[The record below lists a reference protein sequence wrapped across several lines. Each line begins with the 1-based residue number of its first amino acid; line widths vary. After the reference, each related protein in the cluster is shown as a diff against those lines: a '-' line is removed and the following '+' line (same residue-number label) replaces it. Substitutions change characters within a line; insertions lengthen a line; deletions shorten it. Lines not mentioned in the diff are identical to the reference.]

1 MKKTMRHI
9 VPVLAGA
16 AVLTAVPVTAWA
28 AGWQQGS
35 GQDAGKWF
43 YTDAAGVRYA
53 NSWKWLDGNQDGT
66 AECYCFDGNGWM
78 YANTTTPDGYT
89 VNENGAW
96 TVNGAVQTIPFGA
109 SSGGASAPAQTAGT
123 WKQNEAGRWYFEN
136 ADGTRRT
143 SGWHWLDGNQDG
155 TAECYYFDAEGW
167 MAANTTTPDGY
178 TVNENGAWTENG
190 AVQTRQTGVSGPG
203 GSSSSTVRKSSG
215 GGGGGGGSSSGGG
228 GGSSSGGSGGSSNQ
242 YEEDDLWADYDDS
255 SVSYSANDFETGNYG
270 MMTASQR
277 AEVADAI
284 EAFKEEYGLDEMDDF
299 AKELT
304 IVQWLVENC
313 VYGTGENWENSTAYS
328 CIINGEAQ
336 CAGYADAFLQ
346 TAKACGLDVRYV
358 YNTTHAWNLVK
369 IHGRWYHV
377 DVTWE
382 DPVGSNNY
390 GFGDLRN
397 KYINLTDGQIR
408 KIRSH
413 NTWSPKS
420 ISCTGTEYTGTVTQY
435 YMNTGIVDPEM
446 KDDKWR
452 LYLMK
457 NEGADAGDY
466 SLAAV
471 GYKLDDG
478 SNYFTGQDME
488 DKILTYLDTELK
500 DGAHSVYLTF
510 PDTADLSW
518 LNASWMIEHLGG
530 GRQSW
535 WLRKPT
541 AKDGIR
547 PVIVE
552 LDEDETYVSQEE
564 SARLLAQALLE
575 DKSNL
580 VESREQAEQYAAK
593 VAEARKESMT
603 LVFKGSAALFF
614 YLDDEEVD
622 TYPLEK
628 SQIVV
633 VDGQTYTIAEYKI
646 TYVTLE
652 KKLKDYLDEDK
663 SNLVKNDEAALAYIK
678 KQADQRESFM
688 YVIYEAGE
696 PGNLTSQIEAY
707 LEEKGTAYTKV
718 SYSNRVLS
726 NPVMHEGVAY
736 RVVSYTISYVKTRD
750 EAMEN
755 AKIQEYLE
763 ADPDC
768 LVELPDMEQLEE
780 VVRTYAESHVKEGNF
795 YLILDVK
802 NPGAGFDGTE
812 MNKQASAMIRE
823 AAAEKGLKSKI
834 GNNMTNG
841 ATIEYLDGYL
851 FAGWMSF
858 EPEEKPAAA
867 QKKILASY
875 PTATPSNAARK

>member
-1 MKKTMRHI
+1 MKKTMRRI

-96 TVNGAVQTIPFGA
+96 TVNGAVQTIQLGA

-155 TAECYYFDAEGW
+155 IAECYYFDAEGW

-358 YNTTHAWNLVK
+358 YNTAHAWNLVQ
-369 IHGRWYHV
+369 IHGDWYHV

-382 DPVGSNNY
+382 DPIGNNRY
-390 GFGDLRN
+390 GFGELRGE
-397 KYINLTDGQIR
+397 YINLTDSQIS

-413 NTWSPKS
+413 TTWSPRTIKAG
-420 ISCTGTEYTGTVTQY
+420 GTTYTGTVTQY

-446 KDDKWR
+446 KGDKWR

-471 GYKLDDG
+471 GHKLDDG
-478 SNYFTGQDME
+478 SNYFSGQADA
-488 DKILTYLDTELK
+488 DDILNYLDTWLK
-500 DGAHSVYLTF
+500 EGNRQVYLTF
-510 PDTADLSW
+510 PEAADVSW
-518 LNASWMIEHLGG
+518 LDKQWVSGSLGCTVSDWNV
-530 GRQSW
+530 QKW
-535 WLRKPT
+535 NPT
-541 AKDGIR
+541 DGIR
-547 PVIVE
+547 TVMVE
-552 LDEDETYVSQEE
+552 LKKSASYVSQEQ
-564 SARLLAQALLE
+564 AAQVLQQALKE

-580 VESREQAEQYAAK
+580 VESREQAEQYAVQ
-593 VAEARKESMT
+593 VAASRSETFT
-603 LVFKGSAALFF
+603 LVFKGSTTQVV
-614 YLDDEEVD
+614 YPDDDEID
-622 TYPLEK
+622 NIRLENK
-628 SQIVV
+628 KTVV
-633 VDGQTYTIAEYKI
+633 VDGQAYTIADYKI

-652 KKLKDYLDEDK
+652 EKLKYYLNEDQ
-663 SNLVKNDEAALAYIK
+663 SNLVKTDEEALGYIK
-678 KQADQRESFM
+678 NCIDQRVRSIDI
-688 YVIYEAGE
+688 IYEGTQPE
-696 PGNLTSQIEAY
+696 DLTSQVKSY
-707 LEEKGTAYTKV
+707 LEEKEV
-718 SYSNRVLS
+718 SYRSVKYGTPTD
-726 NPVMHEGVAY
+726 PVEHLNTMY
-736 RVVSYTISYVKTRD
+736 RIVRYVVDYVKTRD
-750 EAMEN
+750 EALQDRN
-755 AKIQEYLE
+755 VREYLE
-763 ADPDC
+763 EAPDC
-768 LVELPDMEQLEE
+768 LIQIAGIDQEDLSEVE
-780 VVRTYAESHVKEGNF
+780 TYISEHMKEGTL
-795 YLILDVK
+795 YLVLDVSDPDSYSEV
-802 NPGAGFDGTE
+802 NPLRQTVGL
-812 MNKQASAMIRE
+812 MIRE
-823 AAAEKGLKSKI
+823 AAEEKGLENKVGSSLVGGSDVAYDNGFLVAGYAVI
-834 GNNMTNG
+834 GE
-841 ATIEYLDGYL
+841 I
-851 FAGWMSF
+851 
-858 EPEEKPAAA
+858 PKPAVLR
-867 QKKILASY
+867 KTVVSY